1 MSLHAQ
7 PVAVAGLLS
16 IGIIPVKRVNAG
28 AQGPSLLSPTVQVV
42 GVGYPGLRLMSVEAT
57 TIFLGSAGGQINPFG
72 LVVPGQELIPE
83 TLLGAPTM
91 IPLKACVERQAVE
104 S

>member
-28 AQGPSLLSPTVQVV
+28 AQGPGLLSPTVQVV
-42 GVGYPGLRLMSVEAT
+42 GVGYPGLRLMSAEAT
-57 TIFLGSAGGQINPFG
+57 TIFLGSAGGQISPFG
-72 LVVPGQELIPE
+72 LVALGQELIPE

-91 IPLKACVERQAVE
+91 IPLKACVERQAAE